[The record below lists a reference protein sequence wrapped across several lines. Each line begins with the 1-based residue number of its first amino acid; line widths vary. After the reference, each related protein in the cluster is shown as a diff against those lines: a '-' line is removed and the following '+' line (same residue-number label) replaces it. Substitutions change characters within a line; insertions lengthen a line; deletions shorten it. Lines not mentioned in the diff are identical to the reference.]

1 MKKFLLSSILAIGL
15 LFTSS
20 ISLQAQTIED
30 IFQDFSVATSEESVL
45 FTEIISDEFNNV
57 DSPTVFKA
65 NPQFNQEL
73 YDDIIYRWEFGDG
86 NIEVGKE
93 VVHRYDKAGL
103 YEAKLTVITGD
114 TETSATQ
121 EIFIADQTA
130 LLITDSTSDAEK
142 ITKFVRNG
150 NASNYYIKVVES
162 FASQSEFL
170 SEEVLSRKLIKLGEE
185 VKNYDTIIV
194 WSNNT
199 SPLNAIARFNQ
210 NFQDQNGDKNQA
222 NFNNKTFI
230 LLKNDFGN
238 TQRAKRIFRQ
248 IQPQEV
254 IIMPTSVRHIFTDTN
269 SISELKNELKTAGV
283 EHETM
288 SDYQTKISPFNF
300 FSVFIDYLVNQG
312 IPDNT
317 IILILLLP
325 VIATIIAVFKQ
336 VVGIS
341 TMGIYMPSI
350 ITMAFLILG
359 LKFGLITFL
368 LIVATG
374 IIAHKIFDP
383 MKLLYVPKMA
393 LVITTVSIALFI
405 LITITVYFKFFAIDF
420 ISLTIFPVLVMG
432 TLTER
437 FARLTSTK
445 GFKGSVVIL
454 AETIIVCI
462 ITYFLAGGTIDL
474 LVTNIQFTAIR
485 NLILNH
491 PEIIIL
497 IIGLNIYLGKW
508 TGLQISEI
516 LRFRNIINDLEE

>member
-1 MKKFLLSSILAIGL
+1 MKKFILSSFL
-15 LFTSS
+15 LFGMLISS
-20 ISLQAQTIED
+20 YPVSNAQTID
-30 IFQDFSVATSEESVL
+30 QIFQEFSLDTAQEGVL
-45 FTEIISDEFNNV
+45 FTEIISPEFNDV
-57 DSPTVFKA
+57 ESPTVFKA
-65 NPQFNQEL
+65 NPQFNEER
-73 YDDIIYRWEFGDG
+73 YEDIIYQWEFGDG
-86 NIEVGKE
+86 NSEVGKE
-93 VVHRYDKAGL
+93 VVHRYDQAGL
-103 YEAKLTVITGD
+103 YEVTLTVVTD
-114 TETSATQ
+114 DNETSITQ
-121 EIFIADQTA
+121 DIFIAEQTA
-130 LLITDSTSDAEK
+130 LLITDNTQDTDK

-150 NASNYYIKVVES
+150 NSSNYFIKIVES

-185 VKNYDTIIV
+185 VKNYDTIII
-194 WSNNT
+194 WSDNT
-199 SPLNAIARFNQ
+199 SPINAIARFNQ
-210 NFQDQNGDKNQA
+210 NFQEQNSDSQA
-222 NFNNKTFI
+222 NFNNKLFLI
-230 LLKNDFGN
+230 LQNEVGN
-238 TQRAKRIFRQ
+238 IQRTRRIFRQ
-248 IQPQEV
+248 IQPEEV
-254 IIMPTSVRHIFTDTN
+254 ILMPTAVRQIFLDTN
-269 SISELKNELKTAGV
+269 TTSELKSELQNTGIDHQILD
-283 EHETM
+283 EYE
-288 SDYQTKISPFNF
+288 TKISPLNF

-336 VVGIS
+336 IIGFS

-374 IIAHKIFDP
+374 LIAHKVFDP

-393 LVITTVSIALFI
+393 LIITTVSIALFA

-445 GFKGSVVIL
+445 GFKGSLFIL
-454 AETIIVCI
+454 IETLLVCI
-462 ITYFLAGGTIDL
+462 ITYFLTGGTIDL
-474 LVTNIQFTAIR
+474 IFANFQFTGIR

-491 PEIIIL
+491 PEIIFL
-497 IIGLNIYLGKW
+497 IIILNIYLGKW
-508 TGLQISEI
+508 TGLQATEI
-516 LRFRNIINDLEE
+516 LKFRNIINDLEE